1 MYSRNYK
8 VFEKEVYV
16 DLMILLTLLQLSFD
30 LIEAWLA
37 KNPEAANFEREGQ
50 SIFREL
56 ALFQDYHGLPSF
68 KKVRLYIYIYIEVF

>member
-1 MYSRNYK
+1 MQSRNYK
-8 VFEKEVYV
+8 VFEKELYVY
-16 DLMILLTLLQLSFD
+16 LTILLTILQLSFD
-30 LIEAWLA
+30 LIEAWLV

-68 KKVRLYIYIYIEVF
+68 KKVRLYIYRSILK